1 MLFCFLK
8 KSVLAHGKV
17 CLAKAVGIL
26 SDLMQRLVFNVLLIA
41 YCLVQS
47 ESNAMAKVTFNR
59 DVRSILSEN
68 CFECHGPDANARKAK
83 LRLDDRISSTE
94 ERSGTWAVVPG
105 NPNASELIA
114 RIFSTDSEEVMPPQ
128 ETKRFLTKEQKET
141 LKQWIAEGAEFESH
155 WAYQNPMRPKLP
167 EVTDKIWPKND
178 IDHFILAKLDAAALR
193 PTEEADSLTLIRRL
207 SLDLTGL
214 PPTPEEA
221 DAFAKDSSPKAY
233 EKLIDRLLG
242 SDAYGEHWARQWLDL
257 ARYADSAGY
266 ADDQPRT
273 IWGYRDW
280 VIRAFNRNMPF
291 DQFTVEQ
298 LAGDMLPNSTD
309 DQLIATAFNRNTQTN
324 NEGGTNDEEFRNVA
338 IVDRVNTTM
347 ATWMGTTIACAQCH
361 DHKYDPISQEEY
373 FQFFAILNNTAD
385 ADRRDESPTHQA
397 FSADQEKHKEEQK
410 IKIDGLKKKIA
421 TLKLRTPED
430 FVAWQKSFSL
440 PLQKTEMEYISKSKD
455 SIDVIVPATPL
466 TGIQLPNVTKV
477 DFQLYP
483 KAGEVGKKG
492 RFLRVTNLA
501 KGGYLHLAEVQVF
514 AGKEN
519 LAIKGKSSQISTGFD
534 GPAKYGNDGNVDG
547 NYLKKSV
554 FHTAQ
559 ADNPGWELDLGKDS
573 HIDKVAIWNRT
584 DGGTADRLKK
594 FRIDLLDAKRRPV
607 WSQEV
612 AKTPKPSHSLA
623 LDGAETIT
631 ALPLPHSKGK
641 GVFRFI
647 GDLKQKSGMKLRVTS
662 PSFAQKL
669 PEEIFWLNG
678 SLPKLEKVLPNDV
691 FAILSL
697 AEKDRSPAHHEKLRS
712 FYSRASPEVKK
723 AEKELVDHAASARQ
737 MKPMTTVPIM
747 KELDMNKRRK
757 THIQIRGNFLSKG
770 KEVSEG
776 LPSALHPLPDG
787 EKMNRLGM
795 ARWIAS
801 DENPLTAR
809 VVANRY
815 WEAFFGRGIVRTSE
829 EFGSQG
835 ELPTHPE
842 LLDWLATE
850 LVRLNWDLKA
860 LVKTIALSST
870 YRQSSKV
877 NENRTDKDPFNEL
890 LSRGSR
896 QRLSAEMVRDHALA
910 ASGLLSRKMFG
921 PSVKPPQP
929 NLGLKAAFGP
939 GLDWKTSAGE
949 DKFRRGIY
957 VNWRRS
963 NPYPSMA
970 MFDAPNRFVC
980 NVRRTSTN
988 TPLQALVTMN
998 DPVYVEA
1005 AQALARLIDKAGDS
1019 LEEKIARG
1027 FRLCLT
1033 RHPKPAEIERL
1044 LALYEQVRSTYADDL
1059 NAANLMATDPIG
1071 PLPADSDPI
1080 ELAAWTLVGN
1090 VLLNLD
1096 EVFLKR

>member
-1 MLFCFLK
+1 MRRFAQFSLLL
-8 KSVLAHGKV
+8 LAWYFVSGGY
-17 CLAKAVGIL
+17 LAAKIK
-26 SDLMQRLVFNVLLIA
+26 FN
-41 YCLVQS
+41 Q
-47 ESNAMAKVTFNR
+47 
-59 DVRSILSEN
+59 DVRPILSEN
-68 CFECHGPDANARKAK
+68 CFQCHGPDVNSRKAK
-83 LRLDDRISSTE
+83 LRLDEKSSATLDRA
-94 ERSGTWAVVPG
+94 GTSAVIPG

-114 RIFSTDSEEVMPPQ
+114 RIYSSDPDEVMPPPK
-128 ETKRFLTKEQKET
+128 TKRLLTNEQKDI

-155 WAYQNPMRPKLP
+155 WSYSKPVRPTLP
-167 EVTDKIWPKND
+167 VVKDTKWPKNE
-178 IDHFILAKLDAAALR
+178 IDSFILAKLDAVNLR
-193 PTEEADSLTLIRRL
+193 PTKEADRLALIRRL

-233 EKLIDRLLG
+233 GKLIDRLLD
-242 SDAYGEHWARQWLDL
+242 SKAYGEHWARQWLDL

-266 ADDQPRT
+266 ADDPPRT

-280 VIRAFNRNMPF
+280 VIRAFNRNLPF

-298 LAGDMLPNSTD
+298 LAGDMLPNPTD

-361 DHKYDPISQEEY
+361 DHKFDPISQEEY

-385 ADRRDESPTHQA
+385 ADRRDESPTHKA
-397 FSADQEKHKEEQK
+397 FSGEQV
-410 IKIDGLKKKIA
+410 KKKKEMKA
-421 TLKLRTPED
+421 RVAELEKKVAELKARTPED
-430 FVAWQKSFSL
+430 LDVWQKSFAID
-440 PLQKTEMEYISKSKD
+440 LQKTRLKFENQGKEGLA
-455 SIDVIVPATPL
+455 VAVPTESFA
-466 TGIQLPNVTKV
+466 GIQLPELAKA
-477 DFQLYP
+477 DFRLYP

-492 RFLRVTNLA
+492 RFLRVTHLK

-519 LAIKGKSSQISTGFD
+519 LALKGKATQISTGFD

-547 NYLKKSV
+547 NYKKKSV

-559 ADNPGWELDLGKDS
+559 ANNPWWEVDLGKDS
-573 HIDKVAIWNRT
+573 HVDKVVIWNRM
-584 DGGTADRLKK
+584 DNGTADRLKK
-594 FRIDLLDAKRRPV
+594 FRVELLDSKRHPI

-612 AKTPKPSHSLA
+612 AKTPKPSHAIA
-623 LDGAETIT
+623 LDGAETLTIVS
-631 ALPLPHSKGK
+631 LPHPSEKGI
-641 GVFRFI
+641 FRFV
-647 GDLKQKSGMKLRVTS
+647 GDLKQKAGMTLRVTS
-662 PSFAQKL
+662 PAL
-669 PEEIFWLNG
+669 ARNTPEEIHWLKEP
-678 SLPKLEKVLPNDV
+678 LPKLEAPLPKDV
-691 FAILSL
+691 FAVLSL
-697 AEKDRSPAHHEKLRS
+697 PEKDRSPAHREKLRS
-712 FYSRASPEVKK
+712 FYSSGSPEVKK
-723 AEKELVDHAASARQ
+723 AEKELADFSASARQ
-737 MKPMTTVPIM
+737 IKPLTTVPIM
-747 KELDMNKRRK
+747 REMPKPRK
-757 THIQIRGNFLSKG
+757 THIQIRGDFLAKD
-770 KEVSEG
+770 KEVAEG
-776 LPSALHPLPDG
+776 LPTVFPPLPEG
-787 EKMNRLGM
+787 EKTNRLGM
-795 ARWIAS
+795 ARWLVS
-801 DENPLTAR
+801 KDNPLTAR

-815 WEAFFGRGIVRTSE
+815 WESLFGRGIVRTSE

-850 LVRLNWDLKA
+850 LVRLDWDLKA
-860 LVKTIALSST
+860 LLKTIVLSAT

-877 NENRTDKDPFNEL
+877 DAILVEKDPFNEL
-890 LSRGSR
+890 LSRGPR
-896 QRLSAEMVRDHALA
+896 QRLSAEMVRDQALA
-910 ASGLLSRKMFG
+910 ASGLLSRKMYG
-921 PSVKPPQP
+921 PPVKPPQP
-929 NLGLKAAFGP
+929 NMGLKAAFGP

-970 MFDAPNRFVC
+970 AFDAPNRFVC
-980 NVRRTSTN
+980 NVRRTPTN

-1005 AQALARLIDKAGDS
+1005 AQALARRMVQAGKEP
-1019 LEEKIARG
+1019 EEKIAFG

-1033 RHPKPAEIERL
+1033 RPPKPDETQRL
-1044 LALYEQVRSTYADDL
+1044 VALYQQVHASYVTDA
-1059 NAANLMATDPIG
+1059 NAAKAMATDPIG
-1071 PLPADSDPI
+1071 PLPAGADAV
-1080 ELAAWTLVGN
+1080 ELASWTVVGN

>member
-1 MLFCFLK
+1 MPFCFPK
-8 KSVLAHGKV
+8 KSVLAHEKV
-17 CLAKAVGIL
+17 CLAKAVWIL
-26 SDLMQRLVFNVLLIA
+26 SDLMQRLLFNVSLIA
-41 YCLVQS
+41 FYLVQS

-59 DVRSILSEN
+59 DVRPILSEH

-83 LRLDDRISSTE
+83 LRLDDRTSYTE
-94 ERSGTWAVVPG
+94 ERSGTRAVVPG
-105 NPNASELIA
+105 NPNASELIG

-128 ETKRFLTKEQKET
+128 ETKRFLTKEQKAT
-141 LKQWIAEGAEFESH
+141 LKQWITEGAEFESH
-155 WAYQNPMRPKLP
+155 WAYKNPMRPKLP
-167 EVTDKIWPKND
+167 EVTDKTWPKND

-193 PTEEADSLTLIRRL
+193 PTEEAKRFTLIRRL

-214 PPTPEEA
+214 PPTPEQA
-221 DAFAKDSSPKAY
+221 DAFAKDSAPKAY

-298 LAGDMLPNSTD
+298 LAGDMLPNPTD

-324 NEGGTNDEEFRNVA
+324 NEGGTSDEEFRNVA

-347 ATWMGTTIACAQCH
+347 ATWMSTTIACAQCH
-361 DHKYDPISQEEY
+361 DHKYDPISQKEY

-397 FSADQEKHKEEQK
+397 FSADQEKLKEEQNFK
-410 IKIDGLKKKIA
+410 IAGLEKKIA

-477 DFQLYP
+477 DFQLHP

-519 LAIKGKSSQISTGFD
+519 LAIKGKATQISTGFD
-534 GPAKYGNDGNVDG
+534 GPAKYGNDGNTDG
-547 NYLKKSV
+547 NYLNKSV

-559 ADNPGWELDLGKDS
+559 ADNPWWELDLGKDS
-573 HIDKVAIWNRT
+573 HIDKVAIWNRM
-584 DGGTADRLKK
+584 DGGTDRLKK

-612 AKTPKPSHSLA
+612 AKTPKPTHSLV

-631 ALPLPHSKGK
+631 ALPLPHAKGK

-647 GDLKQKSGMKLRVTS
+647 DDLKQKSGMKLRVTS

-697 AEKDRSPAHHEKLRS
+697 TEKDRSPSHHEKLRS

-723 AEKELVDHAASARQ
+723 AEKELADHAASARQ
-737 MKPMTTVPIM
+737 MKPRTTVPIM
-747 KELDMNKRRK
+747 KELDMKKRRK

-787 EKMNRLGM
+787 ENMDRLGM

-801 DENPLTAR
+801 NDNPMTAR

-850 LVRLNWDLKA
+850 LVRLNWNLKA
-860 LVKTIALSST
+860 LVKTIALSAT

-877 NENRTDKDPFNEL
+877 DENGTDKDPFNKL
-890 LSRGSR
+890 LSRGPR

-921 PSVKPPQP
+921 PSIKPPQP

-980 NVRRTSTN
+980 NVRRTPTN

-1005 AQALARLIDKAGDS
+1005 AQALARLMDKTGES
-1019 LEEKIARG
+1019 LEGKIARG

-1033 RHPKPAEIERL
+1033 RHPKPAEIQRL

-1071 PLPADSDPI
+1071 PLPADRNPI
-1080 ELAAWTLVGN
+1080 ELAALTLIGN

>member
-1 MLFCFLK
+1 
-8 KSVLAHGKV
+8 
-17 CLAKAVGIL
+17 
-26 SDLMQRLVFNVLLIA
+26 
-41 YCLVQS
+41 
-47 ESNAMAKVTFNR
+47 MAKVTFNR
-59 DVRSILSEN
+59 DVRPILSEN

-94 ERSGTWAVVPG
+94 ERIGTRAVVPG
-105 NPNASELIA
+105 NPSASELID

-155 WAYQNPMRPKLP
+155 WAYKKPMRPKLP
-167 EVTDKIWPKND
+167 EVTDKTWPKND

-559 ADNPGWELDLGKDS
+559 ADNPWWELDLGKDS

-697 AEKDRSPAHHEKLRS
+697 SEKDRSPAHHEKLRS

-747 KELDMNKRRK
+747 KELDVNKRRK

>member
-1 MLFCFLK
+1 
-8 KSVLAHGKV
+8 
-17 CLAKAVGIL
+17 
-26 SDLMQRLVFNVLLIA
+26 
-41 YCLVQS
+41 
-47 ESNAMAKVTFNR
+47 MAKVTFNR

-466 TGIQLPNVTKV
+466 TGIQLPNVSKV

-559 ADNPGWELDLGKDS
+559 ADNPWWELDLGKDS